1 MIEHESSESFWARQ
15 KEAERFVSSTKGSR
29 PEATEVRDSILA
41 GTAGFALATLTLALA
56 GVGGERFDNISS
68 VVALIAAASVYLCR
82 LLQQR
87 AWQRAWMI
95 RMSQTAPGKEL
106 AFDRLYVE
114 TDDMV

>member
-15 KEAERFVSSTKGSR
+15 KEAERFVSSTKGPR
-29 PEATEVRDSILA
+29 PEPTEVRDAILS

-56 GVGGERFDNISS
+56 GVGGGRFDNISS

-87 AWQRAWMI
+87 TWQRAWMS
-95 RMSQTAPGKEL
+95 RLSQTAPKVKDQDLGQPSG
-106 AFDRLYVE
+106 
-114 TDDMV
+114 